1 MQQPSS
7 VLVKTASHSML
18 LMTEIH
24 VRSFSGA
31 AIKPY
36 VHSIV
41 KLRHEVL
48 RDYPYFEELNP
59 HREMDYLRQICACK
73 EAISVLIFNHTTL
86 VGVAFGYP
94 LALESQELRQPF
106 EKQQLEIGSYYFFG
120 DPTLLK
126 SHRNRGIGHHF
137 FDARESFVLQ
147 MPQFKHIAFYTPVT
161 PSHPSDF
168 IPMDDFWRK
177 RGYIHHPEM
186 QVCLSREKIDPTLQ
200 AETRLNCWI
209 KDL

>member
-1 MQQPSS
+1 
-7 VLVKTASHSML
+7 ML

-31 AIKPY
+31 GIKPY

-59 HREMDYLRQICACK
+59 HREMDYLRQICSCK

-94 LALESQELRQPF
+94 LSLESPELREPF
-106 EKQQLEIGSYYFFG
+106 EKQQRTIDSYYFLG

-126 SHRNRGIGHHF
+126 SYRSRGIGHHF
-137 FDARESFVLQ
+137 FDARESFASQL
-147 MPQFKHIAFYTPVT
+147 PQFKHLCFYSPVT
-161 PSHPSDF
+161 TSHPTDY

-177 RGYIHHPEM
+177 RGYIQHPEM
-186 QVCLSREKIDPTLQ
+186 QASLIRDKVDSSLP
-200 AETRLNCWI
+200 AETHLTCWI